1 MSTFVLRIL
10 FTGLMAFIPNENG
23 TEVTVLLLNADHY
36 HTTDGAAMQAHNAI
50 LYARPGSCSG
60 DCVNDDLAIAGPTFR
75 DQSDTVALD
84 SLAYALGDGSAWLIA
99 GSDISVEKSSG
110 AANLPAL
117 NIIDG
122 VRGTVEGQPQI
133 IPTTATERK
142 DFSWIARLAQSC
154 SSGCTLDSDLFDTL
168 PPDIVA
174 ARFKINSGDLY
185 TYSIARLGSN
195 VTPVHFKRLDG
206 TGSTSSYTQAVAS
219 WVGVDIEVTG
229 DSVQFVETRHNGGTG
244 RSMTLSPDSNGKV
257 EVAVVNLP
265 PFVPPAS
272 SNNEAPQPGKHF
284 EMFYELL
291 ESPPAREARLVPM
304 AGAPSGTTVPSVT
317 WSSVHPTTTT
327 TSTLLNRLRMEPSR
341 SFYDRTICPPVNLP

>member
-10 FTGLMAFIPNENG
+10 FTGLMAFIPDENG

-36 HTTDGAAMQAHNAI
+36 HTTDGAAMQAHNSI

-60 DCVNDDLAIAGPTFR
+60 DCVNDDTTIAGLTFR
-75 DQSDTVALD
+75 DQSSTVALD
-84 SLAYALGDGSAWLIA
+84 SLTYALGDGSAWLIA

-117 NIIDG
+117 NIVDD
-122 VRGTVEGQPQI
+122 VRGTDEGQPQI
-133 IPTTATERK
+133 IPTTATERR

-168 PPDIVA
+168 PPSIVA

-185 TYSIARLGSN
+185 TYSIARLGSD

-229 DSVQFVETRHNGGTG
+229 DSVQLVESKYTGGG

-291 ESPPAREARLVPM
+291 ESPPAREARLVPI

-317 WSSVHPTTTT
+317 WSSVHPSTTT
-327 TSTLLNRLRMEPSR
+327 TSVLLNRLRMEPSR